1 MWLDL
6 NYWFKIAQ
14 KVICGRFI
22 QITGLARLSVCPVK
36 NVEKPALPWTFAKTE
51 VTGVRILTQ
60 IS

>member
-36 NVEKPALPWTFAKTE
+36 NVEKPALP
-51 VTGVRILTQ
+51 
-60 IS
+60 